1 VTFLE
6 AVPADDMPALYRDH
20 NLLVFP
26 STGPEGLP
34 VSILEAMAC
43 GLAVVATDTGG
54 TAEIIE
60 HGVNGL
66 LCAPDD
72 ADALA
77 RMVRTLRQ
85 DAELRR
91 RLGARARVTIA
102 ERFNA
107 SRVAG
112 ETEQYLRSAIHRFRE
127 RAAGAA
133 A

>member
-1 VTFLE
+1 VTVLE
-6 AVPADDMPALYRDH
+6 AVPVDHMPALYRDH
-20 NLLVFP
+20 NVLLFP

-43 GLAVVATDTGG
+43 GLAVVATATGG
-54 TAEIIE
+54 TTEIIE

-77 RMVRTLRQ
+77 GLLRMLRQ

-91 RLGARARVTIA
+91 QLGARARVTVA
-102 ERFNA
+102 ERFNV
-107 SRVAG
+107 SRIAG
-112 ETEQYLRSAIHRFRE
+112 ETERYLQSAIRRFQE
-127 RAAGAA
+127 RATGAA